1 MKKLILI
8 SLIISISACKKSKC
22 VFEGNPEKVVVHN
35 NCNKT
40 IEIFDL
46 QGNFTFWI
54 SSGNC
59 MEIPYKNCYNYL
71 KKNNPNINTVCTEE
85 GCSVYEIQIY

>member
-1 MKKLILI
+1 MKKLILLI
-8 SLIISISACKKSKC
+8 SFIISMSACKKSKC
-22 VFEGNPEKVVVHN
+22 VFEGNPEKVIVYN

-54 SSGNC
+54 NAGNC
-59 MEIPYKNCYNYL
+59 KEIPYKNCYNYL
-71 KKNNPNINTVCTEE
+71 KKNCQNVETVCTEE
-85 GCSVYEIQIY
+85 RCSVYEIQI